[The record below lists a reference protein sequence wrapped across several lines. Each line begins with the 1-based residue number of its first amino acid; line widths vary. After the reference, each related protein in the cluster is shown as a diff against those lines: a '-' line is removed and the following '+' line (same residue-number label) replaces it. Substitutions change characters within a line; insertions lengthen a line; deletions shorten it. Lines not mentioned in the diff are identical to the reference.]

1 MLFVPASGPGVVSG
15 VIEIT
20 MDQDMNNMELRTAAS
35 LVQNK
40 FNALNVDLGITFE
53 AYSIIMPIEVNP
65 YLLR

>member
-1 MLFVPASGPGVVSG
+1 
-15 VIEIT
+15 

-65 YLLR
+65 YLLRWVISEPDTVFALLGP